1 MPNEDKIQE
10 WKQQY
15 GEVYEIASDVDDAGE
30 PMTFYF
36 RKPGWADLSRF
47 AREVAKDMLKATNN
61 LVFGCLLHP
70 SPDVLRKQVEEKP
83 GLILALGAELQKII
97 GANQDFLSRK
107 L

>member
-1 MPNEDKIQE
+1 MPNEEQIKE

-15 GEVYEIASDVDDAGE
+15 GEVYEISGEPEDAGE

-36 RKPGWADLSRF
+36 RKPGRADLSRF
-47 AREVAKDMLKATNN
+47 AKEVAKDMLKATNN

-70 SPDVLRKQVEEKP
+70 GPEVLRKMVDEKP
-83 GLILALGAELQKII
+83 GLVLALGAELQKII
-97 GANQDFLSRK
+97 GSSQDFLSRR